1 MLVGVGG
8 EGRRET
14 LSDPSQSLHPFP
26 VISTP
31 PWVVSNLVF
40 VHHQPITWQPCPY
53 PQRRRDAAAWWG
65 FCILNSISWWDKGCR
80 NRALPLCK
88 ISVSHKPFL
97 AASSDTDC
105 GEKRHWAWGVG
116 IGGLAV
122 GKGWGVVVVRWDPI
136 AVRFFLLFLI
146 CRKAARRESSG
157 SGFQG
162 LPSLVSGR
170 HAFRR
175 LRSIFK
181 LRKFSL
187 PSLSHMVDLPNIRYH
202 SADR

>member
-1 MLVGVGG
+1 MSRR
-8 EGRRET
+8 GRDGWMEEKG
-14 LSDPSQSLHPFP
+14 DVEKHCQAPPPSPHHWLPVPPPLP

-53 PQRRRDAAAWWG
+53 PQHRRDAAAWWG

-105 GEKRHWAWGVG
+105 GEKRHWAWQ
-116 IGGLAV
+116 GGGMAW
-122 GKGWGVVVVRWDPI
+122 GWGVVVVRWDPI
-136 AVRFFLLFLI
+136 SVWF
-146 CRKAARRESSG
+146 SSC
-157 SGFQG
+157 F
-162 LPSLVSGR
+162 
-170 HAFRR
+170 
-175 LRSIFK
+175 
-181 LRKFSL
+181 
-187 PSLSHMVDLPNIRYH
+187 
-202 SADR
+202 

>member
-1 MLVGVGG
+1 MDG
-8 EGRRET
+8 EGGCRET
-14 LSDPSQSLHPFP
+14 LSPPHPHHWLPVPPPLP

-105 GEKRHWAWGVG
+105 GEKRHWAWQGGNGVG
-116 IGGLAV
+116 MRGGCSEM
-122 GKGWGVVVVRWDPI
+122 GPNFTMI
-136 AVRFFLLFLI
+136 FLLFLI
-146 CRKAARRESSG
+146 CYQAPRSEKLHPAPKCVPVFICGKSTFHFWDQYSNSKKTFSPSSPPLTV
-157 SGFQG
+157 G
-162 LPSLVSGR
+162 LP
-170 HAFRR
+170 
-175 LRSIFK
+175 
-181 LRKFSL
+181 
-187 PSLSHMVDLPNIRYH
+187 NTRYY

>member
-1 MLVGVGG
+1 MLGGG
-8 EGRRET
+8 EGGCRET
-14 LSDPSQSLHPFP
+14 LSTPPHQWLAVPPPLP

-105 GEKRHWAWGVG
+105 GEKRHWAWR
-116 IGGLAV
+116 GGGEGAR
-122 GKGWGVVVVRWDPI
+122 GCCGEMGPNFSMI
-136 AVRFFLLFLI
+136 FLLFLI
-146 CRKAARRESSG
+146 CHKAAHWERLHPASTGFPVSSRG
-157 SGFQG
+157 GGCF
-162 LPSLVSGR
+162 
-170 HAFRR
+170 A
-175 LRSIFK
+175 I
-181 LRKFSL
+181 
-187 PSLSHMVDLPNIRYH
+187 
-202 SADR
+202 